1 MQNDADDWDD
11 DTIDTDLADDGE
23 LVTLPC
29 PYCGE
34 EMLED
39 SPQCPA
45 CGNYISAEELPYYR
59 QPLWV
64 VVTAVIC
71 LMLVL
76 GWLLRGW

>member
-1 MQNDADDWDD
+1 MLEESDDWNDD
-11 DTIDTDLADDGE
+11 DIDADLADDE
-23 LVTLPC
+23 TEPTVSC

-39 SPQCPA
+39 SPQCPV

-71 LMLVL
+71 LMVVL
-76 GWLLRGW
+76 GWLIRGW